1 MDVKKFTDFI
11 KESVKINEK
20 IELYRLVSVGND
32 EDLVIDVD
40 NPGKYYFKDEGDI
53 KPEVLKKQSG
63 NYHIIKVTTDES
75 NIDEELSKI
84 IPQLEYKKIIVVCT
98 LTEIGRSFNSHHDR
112 YIDYHSWFKNN
123 DYNNFLEFLNV
134 VFLIASSIGSHKN
147 PVCSEEIFTSLIFV
161 SAIKN
166 TTILKTHGAFF
177 LASPSN
183 P

>member
-32 EDLVIDVD
+32 EDLVIDVY

-84 IPQLEYKKIIVVCT
+84 ESDKHNCDCVVLKDDSKAEY
-98 LTEIGRSFNSHHDR
+98 EGSEP
-112 YIDYHSWFKNN
+112 FK
-123 DYNNFLEFLNV
+123 
-134 VFLIASSIGSHKN
+134 
-147 PVCSEEIFTSLIFV
+147 
-161 SAIKN
+161 
-166 TTILKTHGAFF
+166 
-177 LASPSN
+177 
-183 P
+183 